1 MSDAQAT
8 IRELVTTNKVTL
20 FMKGSR
26 SFPQCGF
33 SAQVVEL
40 LNKLVPTYTTVNVL
54 SDPEIR
60 EGIKKFS
67 DWPTIPQLY
76 IDGKFVGGCD
86 IVKEM
91 AANGE
96 LKATLEGAGVALHA
110 APAAAPDAK
119 TARAPSLTISDRAAK
134 ALLAAKE
141 GPDDQLRMVISA
153 AFENELFFDGKEEG
167 DVVVNAGGIAVRLD
181 PASAG
186 RADGVTIDFVDTA
199 GGAGFKI
206 DNPNA
211 PPRAAS
217 VRSMTPKGLRAAL
230 DAKEPLLLFD
240 VRTDGERA
248 TASVKEALPL
258 DDAGVRK
265 LSELPKSQKLVFMC
279 HHGMRS
285 RVAAESALRQ
295 GFTDVWNLEGGIEAW
310 STAVDTTGPRY

>member
-1 MSDAQAT
+1 MPDVEAT
-8 IRELVTTNKVTL
+8 IRELVTANKVTL

-54 SDPEIR
+54 SDPAIR
-60 EGIKKFS
+60 DGIKKFS

-76 IDGKFVGGCD
+76 IAGKFVGGCD

-91 AANGE
+91 AESGE
-96 LKATLEGAGVALHA
+96 LKATLEGAGVALRGA
-110 APAAAPDAK
+110 APETK
-119 TARAPSLTISDRAAK
+119 TSRAPSVTISDRAAK

-141 GPDDQLRMVISA
+141 APDDDLRMIISPT
-153 AFENELFFDGKEEG
+153 FENELFFDGKEDG
-167 DVVVNAGGIAVRLD
+167 DVVVNAGGISVRLD
-181 PASAG
+181 PESAS
-186 RADGVTIDFVDTA
+186 RADGVAIDFVDAA

-217 VRSMTPKGLRAAL
+217 VRSMTPRALRAAL

-310 STAVDTTGPRY
+310 STEVDSKVPRY